1 MSYSTLV
8 FDVPE
13 QGIARIT
20 LNRPDHYNALNQAL
34 TEEAAAVL
42 AEFASR
48 DDLRVLIL
56 TGAGR
61 SFSAG
66 GDLAWLLEADDLHK
80 KRQVVDRAGDLI
92 ATLDGM
98 EKPLIAAVNGVAAG
112 AGTALALA
120 CDLVIASDAARFAP
134 NFVNIGAVP
143 DSGASWYLPRVVG
156 YHKAAELMLTGRLLK
171 AAEALDLGL
180 FNRVVPAD
188 SLEQE
193 SLETARA
200 IVNGPRKAIRSIKK
214 MLKMSRGNTLEAQLE
229 VEASLQVL
237 AWSQQEFAE
246 GVQAFLEKR
255 PPQFD

>member
-1 MSYSTLV
+1 
-8 FDVPE
+8 
-13 QGIARIT
+13 
-20 LNRPDHYNALNQAL
+20 
-34 TEEAAAVL
+34 
-42 AEFASR
+42 
-48 DDLRVLIL
+48 
-56 TGAGR
+56 
-61 SFSAG
+61 
-66 GDLAWLLEADDLHK
+66 
-80 KRQVVDRAGDLI
+80 
-92 ATLDGM
+92 
-98 EKPLIAAVNGVAAG
+98 
-112 AGTALALA
+112 
-120 CDLVIASDAARFAP
+120 
-134 NFVNIGAVP
+134 
-143 DSGASWYLPRVVG
+143 
-156 YHKAAELMLTGRLLK
+156 MLTGRLLK

-200 IVNGPRKAIRSIKK
+200 IVKGPRKAIRSIKK